1 MTEIALQAMR
11 RFLAAAAFI
20 GASLLATAPAR
31 ADLGAADTAIGGS
44 NRIYDALCG
53 KNEKDCRVAFK
64 NDRLIVDNGDGIGLS
79 QLIGLTYE
87 KIHTGDWLST
97 WHFHE
102 YRVRYRAENGATSVG
117 IIRFKNDGTSDDF
130 KRDFQD
136 WTGEPLRIVGPSV
149 KLTQ

>member
-1 MTEIALQAMR
+1 MKP
-11 RFLAAAAFI
+11 FPKDF
-20 GASLLATAPAR
+20 
-31 ADLGAADTAIGGS
+31 GGMIEVS
-44 NRIYDALCG
+44 EMLKWTGSWY
-53 KNEKDCRVAFK
+53 
-64 NDRLIVDNGDGIGLS
+64 
-79 QLIGLTYE
+79 TYE

-136 WTGEPLRIVGPSV
+136 WTGEIIRTVGPAIKIV
-149 KLTQ
+149 E